1 MANEDSGGTPAAD
14 GVRTRDRILGA
25 AARLFT
31 ERGFAATTTRDIAA
45 VVGISQPGLYK
56 HFAGKDAILVAL
68 AEIALVPPADAADR
82 LTRAEGPAA
91 VRLYAWLE
99 GTCVHLAEAPYALAA
114 LLTTPE
120 LALPRFARFG
130 QLNRAGERFVADLV
144 RQGVEEG
151 DFRPV
156 DPVRAAR
163 LTLGLVDTLSLS
175 ATAEDVAAL
184 LDHAFHALL
193 CRPERLPV
201 LRAAALG
208 LADQRSGSGSAP
220 ADRARGRQSRGE

>member
-1 MANEDSGGTPAAD
+1 
-14 GVRTRDRILGA
+14 
-25 AARLFT
+25 
-31 ERGFAATTTRDIAA
+31 
-45 VVGISQPGLYK
+45 
-56 HFAGKDAILVAL
+56 VAL
-68 AEIALVPPADAADR
+68 AEIALVPPAHAADR
-82 LTRAEGPAA
+82 LAQAEGPAA
-91 VRLYAWLE
+91 VRLHAWLE
-99 GTCVHLAEAPYALAA
+99 GTCVHLSGAPYALAA

-163 LTLGLVDTLSLS
+163 LTLGMVDTLTLS

-193 CRPERLPV
+193 LRPERLPE

-208 LADQRSGSGSAP
+208 LADHVTGGRSVPPG
-220 ADRARGRQSRGE
+220 